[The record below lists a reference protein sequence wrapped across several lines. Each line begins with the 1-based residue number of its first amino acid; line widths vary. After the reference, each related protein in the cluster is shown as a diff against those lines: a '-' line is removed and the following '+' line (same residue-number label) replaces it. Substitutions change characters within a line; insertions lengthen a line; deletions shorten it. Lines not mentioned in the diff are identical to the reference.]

1 MLLCQGKELTAYDV
15 AILKGHE
22 QCAQLLHQHGALSAA
37 DLLLYG
43 IAGPPP
49 PPVAARRGTVG
60 RPPQAVRSAAV
71 GAWRSD
77 MRRAVDA
84 AVASAKIEAEYWLA
98 DERELQ
104 ERAAEIVRQT
114 MLRATEQLTREKL
127 ERELEEKRR
136 REERRRA
143 KAVLLFLKIP

>member
-1 MLLCQGKELTAYDV
+1 
-15 AILKGHE
+15 
-22 QCAQLLHQHGALSAA
+22 
-37 DLLLYG
+37 
-43 IAGPPP
+43 
-49 PPVAARRGTVG
+49 
-60 RPPQAVRSAAV
+60 
-71 GAWRSD
+71 